1 MNQAFSAMTERCI
14 TCYQSWSAKVVKR
27 DFKIVYMPLRYEKDH
42 DHQIIPAQKSFQYDR
57 ENLHQLP

>member
-42 DHQIIPAQKSFQYDR
+42 DHQIIPAQKSF
-57 ENLHQLP
+57 